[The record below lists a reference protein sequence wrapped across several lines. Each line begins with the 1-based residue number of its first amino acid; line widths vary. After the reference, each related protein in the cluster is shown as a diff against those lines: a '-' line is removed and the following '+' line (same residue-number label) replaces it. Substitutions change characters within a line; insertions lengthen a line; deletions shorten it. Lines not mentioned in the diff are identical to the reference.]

1 MCAAR
6 YSNLL
11 LLFSALALCFGCGI
25 RSGLPVGDA
34 GIDAA
39 AEEGDASAEGVA
51 GSEAPPDE
59 LLCGNGVIDSPKEQ
73 CDGDDLGGETCL
85 SLGEGDGELSC
96 GPACLFDVSMCA
108 PRWPT
113 PGPGGYGAGPV
124 APVAPFN
131 PGTMDAGGNPFGGLF
146 GGSLD
151 AGTAD
156 GGQAGGGLFG
166 GGNRG
171 GGNQG
176 GGNQGGGTSGP

>member
-6 YSNLL
+6 YSNLF

-25 RSGLPVGDA
+25 RSGLPVSDA

-39 AEEGDASAEGVA
+39 AEEGDASGEGAA

-73 CDGDDLGGETCL
+73 CDGDDLGGATCF
-85 SLGEGDGELSC
+85 SLGEGEEGVLRC

-113 PGPGGYGAGPV
+113 PVPGGYGTGPV
-124 APVAPFN
+124 APVVPFDG
-131 PGTMDAGGNPFGGLF
+131 GTGDAGNARNNIINRF
-146 GGSLD
+146 LD
-151 AGTAD
+151 AGTTD
-156 GGQAGGGLFG
+156 GGAAGGGLFG
-166 GGNRG
+166 GGT
-171 GGNQG
+171 QG
-176 GGNQGGGTSGP
+176 GRNQGGGTSGP